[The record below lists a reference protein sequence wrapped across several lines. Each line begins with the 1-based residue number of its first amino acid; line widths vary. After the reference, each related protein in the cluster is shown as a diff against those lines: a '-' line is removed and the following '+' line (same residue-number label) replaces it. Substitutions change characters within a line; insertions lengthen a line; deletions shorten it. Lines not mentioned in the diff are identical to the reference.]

1 MRYEGIR
8 RMRGLAKVS
17 VGVSRVVT
25 VSSAGGPQRQRRH
38 RGQPA
43 ALVPRGRAP
52 ARAPFSQPSSSAVR
66 AEDPVSSPAPLS
78 SDIPDAAIPQVRV
91 PGLGADQAGEETRPE
106 FSPRATPCFADA
118 VHYLT
123 LVPNRFSQTPPP
135 TLRSARAPPPFV
147 ARNSRH
153 LHRTSW
159 RCSRRPSSASST

>member
-1 MRYEGIR
+1 MRYEDIR

-78 SDIPDAAIPQVRV
+78 SDIPDAAIPQVRS
-91 PGLGADQAGEETRPE
+91 PALEPIRPARRHA
-106 FSPRATPCFADA
+106 PRSRPAPHRAS
-118 VHYLT
+118 LT
-123 LVPNRFSQTPPP
+123 QSTTLPSYP
-135 TLRSARAPPPFV
+135 TASRKRRPPPFALR
-147 ARNSRH
+147 ARSS
-153 LHRTSW
+153 L
-159 RCSRRPSSASST
+159 RRS